1 MALSW
6 IIAGGGTG
14 GHVTPALALGEAIA
28 RREAGDRIL
37 FIGSDRGLEARL
49 VPEAG
54 FQLEALPSR
63 QVMGLGPLG
72 RVLGALSILRAALHA
87 QRAIGR
93 FRADLV
99 VSVGGYA
106 AMPSVIAAALRRT
119 PLILVEPNAQ
129 PGRVNRLAARVARRV
144 FVGSPAAVERLGLDP
159 DSQRARCVGVPLR
172 ESLIAAFRNAPE
184 RRPLEAPY
192 HLLVFG
198 GSQGARQIN
207 QAVMDALPLLG
218 DLPLRVFHQAGE
230 ADRERVEAAYAKSG
244 IEAEVVDFE
253 PEMPKRYRWADL
265 ALCRSGALTVA
276 ELALAALPALLVPYP
291 FAADDHQSANAREL
305 EVAGAAR
312 RLDPA
317 KLDGERLA
325 AALRELLDDPSLLA
339 AMSGAASDLGRPD
352 AAHRVI
358 QECVALLEELG

>member
-291 FAADDHQSANAREL
+291 FA
-305 EVAGAAR
+305 
-312 RLDPA
+312 
-317 KLDGERLA
+317 GERLA